1 MTKKAQNYVKMLNVK
16 LSSSSIDSLLAE
28 IELRLVHR
36 LKTIIFTPNPE
47 FLVYGY
53 HHPDFS
59 RIFNQADFNLPDGV
73 GIIIW
78 NQIARW
84 IHTLSKARAHQD
96 APLQRIPGSLLT
108 GKLLHLANQ
117 QHWQIG
123 IAGARRG
130 EKIDQQEQIK
140 RLRQCYPGA
149 RILNLDEK
157 FAVRNS
163 NFETNSQL
171 TTRNSKIDLILACH
185 GMVKQEKWLLANKD
199 KINGTVFLAIGGS
212 LDYLTGFAS
221 KPPAWVQNYGL
232 EWFWRLLTQP
242 GHLPRVWRA
251 TVEFSWLMLKSI

>member
-59 RIFNQADFNLPDGV
+59 RILNQADFNLPDGV
-73 GIIIW
+73 GMIIW

-84 IHTLSKARAHQD
+84 IHTLSKARAHHN
-96 APLQRIPGSLLT
+96 APLHRIPGSLLVE
-108 GKLLHLANQ
+108 KLLTLADQ
-117 QHWQIG
+117 HHWQVG

-140 RLRQCYPGA
+140 RLRQCYPSA
-149 RILNLDEK
+149 RIINLDEK
-157 FAVRNS
+157 FA
-163 NFETNSQL
+163 
-171 TTRNSKIDLILACH
+171 TRNSKIDLILACH